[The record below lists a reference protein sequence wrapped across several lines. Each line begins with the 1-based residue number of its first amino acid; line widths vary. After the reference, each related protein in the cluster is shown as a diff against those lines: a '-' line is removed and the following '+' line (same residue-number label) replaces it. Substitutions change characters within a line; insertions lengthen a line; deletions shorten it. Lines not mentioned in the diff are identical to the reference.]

1 MTAFMLMCYLNDA
14 FNGGIYFKNINDCL
28 YYSERLSDQSINV
41 PIKVEKYECMCKLIP
56 NIDEKKVK
64 VYQEVAMLT
73 ALIGP
78 VSNLLGKFIEDKD
91 AKNKLAHELATMAE
105 RHAQELSKGQIEA
118 NTAQAKHP
126 SLFVAGARP
135 AIMWI
140 CALGLLTQFF
150 IMPIAEW
157 ATAIWMPEITLP
169 SLATGELMTLTLSLL
184 GLGGMRSF
192 EKSKGVARESMKK

>member
-1 MTAFMLMCYLNDA
+1 M
-14 FNGGIYFKNINDCL
+14 I
-28 YYSERLSDQSINV
+28 Q
-41 PIKVEKYECMCKLIP
+41 
-56 NIDEKKVK
+56 
-64 VYQEVAMLT
+64 

-78 VSNLLGKFIEDKD
+78 ATKLLGKFIEDKD
-91 AKNKLAHELATMAE
+91 AKNKIAFELSTMAEKHAHELA
-105 RHAQELSKGQIEA
+105 KGQIAA
-118 NTAQAKHP
+118 NAEQAKHP
-126 SLFVAGARP
+126 SIFVAGARP

-157 ATAIWMPEITLP
+157 ATMIWMPDVTLP

-192 EKSKGVARESMKK
+192 EKAKGVARENMKK

>member
-1 MTAFMLMCYLNDA
+1 ML
-14 FNGGIYFKNINDCL
+14 
-28 YYSERLSDQSINV
+28 Q
-41 PIKVEKYECMCKLIP
+41 
-56 NIDEKKVK
+56 
-64 VYQEVAMLT
+64 

-78 VSNLLGKFIEDKD
+78 VTSLVGKFIEDKD
-91 AKNKLAHELATMAE
+91 QKNKLAHDLATMAE
-105 RHAQELSKGQIEA
+105 KHALQLAKGQIAA
-118 NTAQAKHP
+118 NAEQAKHP
-126 SLFVAGARP
+126 SIVVAGARP

-192 EKSKGVARESMKK
+192 EKSKGVARENMKK

>member
-1 MTAFMLMCYLNDA
+1 
-14 FNGGIYFKNINDCL
+14 
-28 YYSERLSDQSINV
+28 
-41 PIKVEKYECMCKLIP
+41 
-56 NIDEKKVK
+56 
-64 VYQEVAMLT
+64 MLT

-78 VSNLLGKFIEDKD
+78 VTNLVGKFIEDKD
-91 AKNKLAHELATMAE
+91 KKNELAHQLSTMAE
-105 RHAQELSKGQIEA
+105 RHAQELAKGQIAA
-118 NTAQAKHP
+118 NTEQAKQP

-135 AIMWI
+135 AIMWS

-169 SLATGELMTLTLSLL
+169 SLKTGELMTLTLSLL

-192 EKSKGVARESMKK
+192 GKSKGVARENMKK

>member
-1 MTAFMLMCYLNDA
+1 
-14 FNGGIYFKNINDCL
+14 
-28 YYSERLSDQSINV
+28 
-41 PIKVEKYECMCKLIP
+41 
-56 NIDEKKVK
+56 
-64 VYQEVAMLT
+64 MLT

-78 VSNLLGKFIEDKD
+78 VTNLVGKFIEDKD
-91 AKNKLAHELATMAE
+91 QKNKLAHDLATLAS
-105 RHAQELSKGQIEA
+105 RHAQELAKGQIEA
-118 NTAQAKHP
+118 NTQQAKHP

-157 ATAIWMPEITLP
+157 ATAIWMPDISLP
-169 SLATGELMTLTLSLL
+169 KLATGELMTLTLSLL

-192 EKSKGVARESMKK
+192 EKTKGVARENMKK